1 MKNIFSSE
9 SVGRGHPD
17 KAADQI
23 ADAILDA
30 CLKEDDKARCA
41 VEVLI
46 TKNVLVLGGEVSL
59 KGQID
64 FEKVARKTLSSI
76 GYTNSDIDFDPI
88 NGKVIN
94 LIKEQSPDIYQAVF
108 KEEIAAG
115 DQGIMFGYATNET
128 KEYLP
133 IPFVIANKIL
143 EKIEEERRKGNFK
156 DAKTD
161 MKSQVSYDYDNKRIT
176 YILVSVQHNDDFN
189 QKEFKNF
196 ITNKIINPIIK
207 EYSLNEDFE
216 LIINPSGKFVIG
228 GPAGDTGVTG
238 RKIVADSYGG
248 IAKCGGGAF
257 SGKDPSKVDRTAA
270 YMARYVC
277 KNLVAAGLVDKIELQ
292 LSYGIGKT
300 LPLSIYIETYGTEK
314 ISKEI
319 ILTIIQST
327 FDLSV
332 SGIIKNLNLAQPI
345 YSSTTCYGHFGKDNL
360 PWEKLDKV
368 EIIKEK
374 AESFKKIVENSSF
387 TTISLF

>member
-1 MKNIFSSE
+1 MKNIFSCE

-30 CLKEDDKARCA
+30 CLKQDDKARCA

-46 TKNVLVLGGEVSL
+46 TKDVLILGGEVSL
-59 KGQID
+59 KGQVD
-64 FEKVARKTLSSI
+64 FEKVARKVLTDI

-88 NGKVIN
+88 NAKVIN

-108 KEEIAAG
+108 KEEIVAG
-115 DQGIMFGYATNET
+115 DQGIMFGYATSET

-143 EKIEEERRKGNFK
+143 EKVEQERRNGNFK
-156 DAKTD
+156 NVKTD
-161 MKSQVSYDYDNKRIT
+161 MKSQVSYDYDNKRLT
-176 YILVSVQHNDDFN
+176 CILVSVQHDDN
-189 QKEFKNF
+189 YNEKELRNF
-196 ITNKIINPIIK
+196 ITNKIVQPIVK
-207 EYSLNEDFE
+207 EYSLNEDFD

-248 IAKCGGGAF
+248 VAKCGGGAF
-257 SGKDPSKVDRTAA
+257 SGKDPSKVDRSAA
-270 YMARYVC
+270 YMARYIC

-292 LSYGIGKT
+292 LSYGIGKA
-300 LPLSIYIETYGTEK
+300 LPLSVYVETYGTEK
-314 ISKEI
+314 IAKEI
-319 ILTIIQST
+319 ILAIIQST
-327 FDLSV
+327 FDLTV
-332 SGIIKNLNLAQPI
+332 SGIIKNLNLSQPI

-368 EIIKEK
+368 KIIKEK
-374 AESFKKIVENSSF
+374 AESYKKIVENSSF
-387 TTISLF
+387 ATISLF